1 MSSTINKGRIQ
12 STLRQFLDN
21 EASGGIVL
29 MAIAVLAILTANSP
43 LAEGYF
49 RALHIY
55 IGPLSLQHWIN
66 DALMAVFFLLV
77 GLEIKREMLDGQL
90 STWSRR
96 ILPGAAAAGGM
107 LVPALF
113 YVFFNWSDP
122 AALRGWAIPTATDI
136 AFALGVIS
144 LFGRRVPA
152 SLKIFLAALAIIDDL
167 GAVIVIALFYT
178 ADLNLLA
185 LAGAGI
191 VIANLL
197 IFNRMGVRELWPYLA
212 LGLALWILVF
222 ASGVHATLAGVV
234 LALAI
239 PLKATPGKP
248 EADHASSPLHKL
260 EHLLHKPV
268 AFVIVPIFGFA
279 NAGVSFA
286 GISTDIFAEPL
297 TMGVAT
303 GLLLGKLLGVLGVVA
318 LLVRTGVAD
327 LPGSAS
333 WGQMTGTAL
342 LCGIGFTMSLFIGL
356 LAFDDPSVQARVKI
370 GILLGSVASG
380 ILGAVFLMVFGRRS
394 TAATVVASRGA

>member
-1 MSSTINKGRIQ
+1 MSSTMNKGRIQ

-356 LAFDDPSVQARVKI
+356 LTFDDPSVQARVKI
-370 GILLGSVASG
+370 GILLGSVTSG
-380 ILGAVFLMVFGRRS
+380 GLGAVFLMVFGRRS